1 MVKVGAVVVLYNPN
15 FDVTKK
21 TLSSLASQVDQICVV
36 DNSPSDHSEVLSG
49 YESVE
54 YKPLLKN
61 IGIAAAQNIG
71 IRYFID
77 LGYDF
82 VLFADQDSIA
92 SEKVVDKLLE
102 NHQALK
108 EASIKVGAVGT
119 RAINRQTGLPYVE
132 KSNEIRIID
141 KRVLSNT
148 SNITEC
154 YSIMS
159 SISLIPCKVFNI
171 VGGFDESLFIDAV
184 DYEWCWRAWNKCGMR
199 SFVDLSVAIEH
210 QLGSP
215 GKFLWRD
222 ISVSSPMR
230 LYYQFRNCI
239 WLSKVSYTPTFWKLK
254 VLRKYIC
261 KFLVYP
267 IFFRP
272 RISYLKSA
280 IRGIIDGLFGHM
292 S

>member
-1 MVKVGAVVVLYNPN
+1 MRVGGLFVLYDADFELFN
-15 FDVTKK
+15 DV
-21 TLSSLASQVDQICVV
+21 LMSIYDQVDEICIV
-36 DNSPSDHSEVLSG
+36 DNSSLDNTLKILFLPMVKYIPL
-49 YESVE
+49 YEN
-54 YKPLLKN
+54 K
-61 IGIAAAQNIG
+61 GIALAQNVG
-71 IRYFID
+71 IKYFQKRNID
-77 LGYDF
+77 SI
-82 VLFADQDSIA
+82 LFMDQDSTFP
-92 SEKVVDKLLE
+92 K
-102 NHQALK
+102 N
-108 EASIKVGAVGT
+108 
-119 RAINRQTGLPYVE
+119 AINKLVDSLTFLLGLDVNVAAIGPSSFNRLTKKMYSFQE
-132 KSNEIRIID
+132 KKKDTVLPVSNEI
-141 KRVLSNT
+141 K
-148 SNITEC
+148 EC
-154 YSIMS
+154 YAIMS
-159 SISLIPCKVFNI
+159 SGLLVPIDNFAI
-171 VGGFDESLFIDAV
+171 VGFMNESLFIDAV

>member
-1 MVKVGAVVVLYNPN
+1 MSIY
-15 FDVTKK
+15 D
-21 TLSSLASQVDQICVV
+21 QVDEICIV
-36 DNSPSDHSEVLSG
+36 DNSSLDNTLKILFLPMVKYIPL
-49 YESVE
+49 YEN
-54 YKPLLKN
+54 K
-61 IGIAAAQNIG
+61 GIALAQNVG
-71 IRYFID
+71 IKYFQKRNID
-77 LGYDF
+77 SI
-82 VLFADQDSIA
+82 LFMDQDSTFP
-92 SEKVVDKLLE
+92 K
-102 NHQALK
+102 N
-108 EASIKVGAVGT
+108 
-119 RAINRQTGLPYVE
+119 AINKLVDSLTFLLGLDVNVAAIGPSSFNRLTKKMYSFQE
-132 KSNEIRIID
+132 KKKDTVLPVSNEI
-141 KRVLSNT
+141 K
-148 SNITEC
+148 EC
-154 YSIMS
+154 YAIMS
-159 SISLIPCKVFNI
+159 SGSLVPIDNFAI
-171 VGGFDESLFIDAV
+171 VGFMNESLFIDAV

>member
-1 MVKVGAVVVLYNPN
+1 MRVGGLFVLYDADFELFN
-15 FDVTKK
+15 DV
-21 TLSSLASQVDQICVV
+21 LMSIYDQVDEICIV
-36 DNSPSDHSEVLSG
+36 DNSSLDNTLKILFLPTVKYIPL
-49 YESVE
+49 YEN
-54 YKPLLKN
+54 K
-61 IGIAAAQNIG
+61 GIALAQNVG
-71 IRYFID
+71 IKYFQKRNID
-77 LGYDF
+77 SI
-82 VLFADQDSIA
+82 LFMDQDSTFPKNTINKLVDSLTFLLGLDVNVA
-92 SEKVVDKLLE
+92 AIGPSSFNRLTKKMYSFQEKKKDT
-102 NHQALK
+102 
-108 EASIKVGAVGT
+108 I
-119 RAINRQTGLPYVE
+119 LPV
-132 KSNEIRIID
+132 SNEI
-141 KRVLSNT
+141 K
-148 SNITEC
+148 EC
-154 YSIMS
+154 YAIMS
-159 SISLIPCKVFNI
+159 SGSLVPIDNFDI
-171 VGGFDESLFIDAV
+171 VGFMNESLFIDAV

-254 VLRKYIC
+254 VLRKYFC

-280 IRGIIDGLFGHM
+280 IRGIIDSLFGHM

>member
-1 MVKVGAVVVLYNPN
+1 MRVGGLFVLYDADFELFN
-15 FDVTKK
+15 DV
-21 TLSSLASQVDQICVV
+21 LMSIYDQVDEICIV
-36 DNSPSDHSEVLSG
+36 DNSSLDNTLKILFLPMVKYIPL
-49 YESVE
+49 YEN
-54 YKPLLKN
+54 K
-61 IGIAAAQNIG
+61 GIALAQNVG
-71 IRYFID
+71 IKYFQKRNID
-77 LGYDF
+77 SI
-82 VLFADQDSIA
+82 LFMDQDSTFPKNAIN
-92 SEKVVDKLLE
+92 KLVDSLTFLLE
-102 NHQALK
+102 LDVNVA
-108 EASIKVGAVGT
+108 
-119 RAINRQTGLPYVE
+119 AIGPSSFNRLTKKMYSFQEKKKDTVLPV
-132 KSNEIRIID
+132 SNEI
-141 KRVLSNT
+141 K
-148 SNITEC
+148 EC
-154 YSIMS
+154 YAIMS
-159 SISLIPCKVFNI
+159 SGSLVPIDNFAI
-171 VGGFDESLFIDAV
+171 VGFMNESLFIDAV

-272 RISYLKSA
+272 KISYLKSA